1 MAPEPPSQSR
11 SPRRAAGLAFIASG
25 AVPLLALCGAPPD
38 PMLLIY
44 SVFVGAWVL
53 RRRVSIFPPGRFAVG
68 RLPGPV
74 WLRYFMLM
82 VLVGFLTETLAWAG
96 NYLARAEQPALL
108 HPQLLYDLLL
118 SPGIYA
124 AWALGWIVLTRRWRF
139 SLTDVFII
147 QGVYGVFIEQQGAV
161 FLKGLAVMPLG
172 LVLWLYVF
180 VVYGSAAGLAY
191 LPVRARPRAAAG
203 AHVALEGSGGAGGS
217 IRDDGGRR
225 DWLDLVLRGAWDR
238 RPGCEADLAVALLV
252 SPQLCLRD
260 YLPRQIASVPAGL
273 GQRRP
278 GRERRA

>member
-1 MAPEPPSQSR
+1 MASEPPSQSR
-11 SPRRAAGLAFIASG
+11 SPRHAAGLAFIASG

-53 RRRVSIFPPGRFAVG
+53 RRRVSIFPSGRFAVG
-68 RLPGPV
+68 RLLGPV
-74 WLRYFMLM
+74 WLRYFVLM

-124 AWALGWIVLTRRWRF
+124 AWAIGWIVLTRRWRF

-191 LPVRARPRAAAG
+191 LPF
-203 AHVALEGSGGAGGS
+203 EQ
-217 IRDDGGRR
+217 
-225 DWLDLVLRGAWDR
+225 
-238 RPGCEADLAVALLV
+238 DLAPLQARM
-252 SPQLCLRD
+252 SRWK
-260 YLPRQIASVPAGL
+260 VPAALVVQFAMTAVVAIGWTLFL
-273 GQRRP
+273 GALGIAVPDPKPIWQAP
-278 GRERRA
+278 FW